1 MALAGSLLA
10 WHDSRMV
17 SSASNRTRG
26 SGNSDAYKTVGI
38 VGGGTAGYLTAL
50 ALKKKLPELQI
61 SLIESP
67 TIPIIGVG
75 EGTTPIMVKFLH
87 NYLDRNIHDFFKRV
101 QPTLKFGVKFEWGAP
116 GDSFF
121 TYATSVTPAK

>member
-50 ALKKKLPELQI
+50 ALKK
-61 SLIESP
+61 
-67 TIPIIGVG
+67 
-75 EGTTPIMVKFLH
+75 
-87 NYLDRNIHDFFKRV
+87 
-101 QPTLKFGVKFEWGAP
+101 
-116 GDSFF
+116 
-121 TYATSVTPAK
+121 